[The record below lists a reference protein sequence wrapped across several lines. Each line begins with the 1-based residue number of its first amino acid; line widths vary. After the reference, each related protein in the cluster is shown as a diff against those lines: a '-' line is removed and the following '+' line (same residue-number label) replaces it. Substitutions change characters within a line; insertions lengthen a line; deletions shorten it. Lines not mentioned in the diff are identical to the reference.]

1 MQFEI
6 YGSYQVKARWTII
19 AALLILAV
27 LTAGYLEWPQVVRKI
42 GGGLMASVIPLA
54 FLYFLG
60 WGATSRAWRMRLKE
74 VLAQANGWQRIF
86 AVTAGVWT
94 LVCGLVTLVFLTIA
108 FVGYFFEEFGG
119 GSLGGFLYAVGAT
132 LGLGL
137 LFAVIPSALLYALG
151 YAVAW
156 IRRGFQDNT
165 D

>member
-1 MQFEI
+1 
-6 YGSYQVKARWTII
+6 
-19 AALLILAV
+19 
-27 LTAGYLEWPQVVRKI
+27 
-42 GGGLMASVIPLA
+42 
-54 FLYFLG
+54 
-60 WGATSRAWRMRLKE
+60 MRLKE
-74 VLAQANGWQRIF
+74 ALAQANGWQRIF

-94 LVCGLVTLVFLTIA
+94 LVCGLFTLVFLTPVFA
-108 FVGYFFEEFGG
+108 GYFFEEFEIESSFGE
-119 GSLGGFLYAVGAT
+119 FLYAVGVA